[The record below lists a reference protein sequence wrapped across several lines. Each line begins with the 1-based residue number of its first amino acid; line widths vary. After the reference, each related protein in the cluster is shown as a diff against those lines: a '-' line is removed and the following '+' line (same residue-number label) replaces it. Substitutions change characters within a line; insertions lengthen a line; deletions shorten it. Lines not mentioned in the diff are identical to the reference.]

1 MDINYNSGRIFCT
14 KCGTA
19 NKAGYRFCVKCG
31 TKLMTPVARPQPE
44 AVQELPKA
52 EPVKVDAQLLGGSSF
67 PLSSQPRRRSP

>member
-1 MDINYNSGRIFCT
+1 MDINYNSGKIFCT

-44 AVQELPKA
+44 AVQKLPKA
-52 EPVKVDAQLLGGSSF
+52 EPVKVE
-67 PLSSQPRRRSP
+67 PQPVPTTCMITSRKILM